1 MMVIRDGDVR
11 FIYHH
16 IYFDFD
22 KNDSS
27 SFGDI
32 LNREDK
38 LFLNDDQLN
47 CCDLRSGCWYV

>member
-1 MMVIRDGDVR
+1 MVIRDGDVR

-38 LFLNDDQLN
+38 LFLKDDQLN